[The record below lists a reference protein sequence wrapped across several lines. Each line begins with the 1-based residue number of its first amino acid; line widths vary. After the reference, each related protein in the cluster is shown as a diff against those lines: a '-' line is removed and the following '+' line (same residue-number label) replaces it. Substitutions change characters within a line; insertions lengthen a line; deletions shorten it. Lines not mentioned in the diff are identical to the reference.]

1 MEKINLV
8 EILKDCPSGME
19 LDCAMWGNVVLDYII
34 EGERYPIHIKKKD
47 GGIEVLTEN
56 GCFDFDSGA
65 KCIIFPKGTD
75 TWEGFVPPYQFRDG
89 DVIYVET
96 DKNDW
101 ISIFKEIYN
110 HGIIT
115 YVDFSLNG
123 VLNGEFFG
131 IDSRASCLCAM
142 CDIKEKR
149 IATEEEKNKL
159 FEEIKNKGYKWN
171 AEKKCLEKLEKDK
184 FDINTLKPYESKVLV
199 RAMINDTWKP
209 AIFGCITD
217 KSSCP
222 FVTLGGVSWAQC
234 IPFEG
239 NEHLFNKT
247 DDCDS
252 YFKTWED

>member
-1 MEKINLV
+1 MAENKKINVAKL
-8 EILKDCPSGME
+8 LKDCPKGMQ
-19 LDCAMWGNVVLDYII
+19 LDCAMYENCTLI
-34 EGERYPIHIKKKD
+34 EVDNSNLYPIRLRIQDDLILRLSKY
-47 GGIEVLTEN
+47 GGNSQSEL
-56 GCFDFDSGA
+56 A
-65 KCIIFPKGTD
+65 KCVIFPKGKT
-75 TWEGFVPPYQFRDG
+75 TWDGFQKPFKDG

-131 IDSRASCLCAM
+131 IDSRASSLCAM

-149 IATEEEKNKL
+149 IATEKEKNKL
-159 FEEIKNKGYKWN
+159 FEEIKNRGYKWN
-171 AEKKCLEKLEKDK
+171 AEKKCLEKLKKDK
-184 FDINTLKPYESKVLV
+184 FDINTLIPYESKVLV

-209 AIFGCITD
+209 AIFGCITE

-252 YFKTWED
+252 YFKTWE